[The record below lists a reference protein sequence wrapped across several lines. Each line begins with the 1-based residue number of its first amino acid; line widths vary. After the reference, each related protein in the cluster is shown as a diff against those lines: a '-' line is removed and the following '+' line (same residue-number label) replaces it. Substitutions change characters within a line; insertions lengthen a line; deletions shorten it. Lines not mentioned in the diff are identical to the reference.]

1 MKNTRTPSLYPHP
14 VPFMNRLRERLSK
27 QKCTRLDNTDKIF
40 SILIKANV
48 FAPVLGGGLLL
59 RYLYSIGK
67 PSLFMPSVSSLNG
80 FFALLLGG
88 ILSCFAFTFLLLL
101 PYWIARLA
109 FHEHTKIFPSAVIPR
124 FRILFLFLAFPV
136 MFIAY
141 AYETIPGLL
150 LFVSILIFSL
160 IVLFPIEQYSSAT
173 QPLKGWRSITSLIE
187 NHLKRVWR
195 SITSLKS
202 NFLKG
207 VWHGICLYI
216 TNHLY
221 PLVLLVP
228 AVFILVLPY
237 HVILNLSTSRGVEEW
252 IIISLLI
259 LWSFLTS
266 AMLVMQFRS
275 KDWKSEGRIFGI
287 IALFMLLY
295 FHLDISVGAAK
306 ILSIRNENK
315 EWYWVDNIKKIK
327 PILPNSLCQFSYE
340 EGAYIYAAKQFMF
353 GNTIVLCTTGS
364 ANPCKD
370 NSKDEK
376 TTLDHCAILDSS
388 EVRVTDKPDGII
400 DLSRMR

>member
-1 MKNTRTPSLYPHP
+1 
-14 VPFMNRLRERLSK
+14 MNRLKERLSK
-27 QKCTRLDNTDKIF
+27 QKCTCMDNTDKIF
-40 SILIKANV
+40 SILTKATV

-80 FFALLLGG
+80 FFALVLGG
-88 ILSCFAFTFLLLL
+88 ILACFAFTFLLLL

-109 FHEHTKIFPSAVIPR
+109 FHEHTKFFPSVVIPR

-136 MFIAY
+136 MFLAY
-141 AYETIPGLL
+141 VYQAITGSL
-150 LFVSILIFSL
+150 LFVAVLISSL

-173 QPLKGWRSITSLIE
+173 QSLKGKWNSIFAC
-187 NHLKRVWR
+187 V
-195 SITSLKS
+195 
-202 NFLKG
+202 
-207 VWHGICLYI
+207 
-216 TNHLY
+216 TNLLY
-221 PLVLLVP
+221 PLALLVL
-228 AVFILVLPY
+228 AVFILVFPY
-237 HVILNLSTSRGVEEW
+237 RVILNFSTSRGVEEW
-252 IIISLLI
+252 IIIILLI

-275 KDWKSEGRIFGI
+275 KDWKIEGRIFGI
-287 IALFMLLY
+287 AALFMLLY

-315 EWYWVDNIKKIK
+315 EWYWAENIKKIK

-340 EGAYIYAAKQFMF
+340 KGAYIYAAKQFLF

-376 TTLDHCAILDSS
+376 ITLDHCAILDSS
-388 EVRVTDKPDGII
+388 EVRVTDKPDGKI